1 MLLTPYAAGICGC
14 SPRAL
19 HRRPGRTVF
28 PAMLAATLCAAM
40 LAGPAHAQ
48 EISAAEKILFQ
59 DDHFKK
65 VAKPQSLRYRYLRQD
80 QGKTGFSDQVVVNVG
95 ARANDGS
102 APVSVQFL
110 TGERQLALPEI
121 SGAHGNPAVLGFL
134 ERDIGEMKRLTGGST
149 NYFRKR
155 IRLALAEAA
164 SVEPV
169 SVSYGGRRLQG
180 SRIAI
185 QPYLDDPMQE
195 KMRKYVGKRYV
206 FIVSD
211 DIPGAVYQLAS
222 VVPGEQKSGAALI
235 EETMTLEASPP

>member
-1 MLLTPYAAGICGC
+1 MLLTPYAAGMRGC
-14 SPRAL
+14 WPRAF
-19 HRRPGRTVF
+19 HRRTVF
-28 PAMLAATLCAAM
+28 PTVLALVLCAAM
-40 LAGPAHAQ
+40 LAGASQAQ
-48 EISAAEKILFQ
+48 EISAAEKTLFQ
-59 DDHFKK
+59 DDHFRK
-65 VAKPQSLRYRYLRQD
+65 VAAPQNLRYRYLRQD
-80 QGKTGFSDQVVVNVG
+80 QAGTGFSDQVVVHVG
-95 ARANDGS
+95 AKARDGS
-102 APVSVQFL
+102 PAVSVEFL
-110 TGERQLALPEI
+110 TGERQLALPGI
-121 SGAHGNPAVLGFL
+121 SGAQGNPAVLGFL

-169 SVSYGGRRLQG
+169 SLSYGGRRLQG

-185 QPYLDDPMQE
+185 QPYLDDPMQD

-206 FIVSD
+206 FILSD

-235 EETMTLEASPP
+235 EETMTLEAGSR